1 MLLKSDCFN
10 QTSANYHYRV
20 IERRHAAGQRRRA
33 VYVRFNDPLPT
44 LPFGLQTF
52 SYRFSAVM
60 NVPVHLE
67 RPLRPMQRSLTERDR
82 KTFITSFQHL

>member
-1 MLLKSDCFN
+1 MRFLNSLLKSDCFTK
-10 QTSANYHYRV
+10 TSANFHFRLV
-20 IERRHAAGQRRRA
+20 AGAPAR
-33 VYVRFNDPLPT
+33 VYVRFNDPSAT

-52 SYRFSAVM
+52 SYRFTAVM